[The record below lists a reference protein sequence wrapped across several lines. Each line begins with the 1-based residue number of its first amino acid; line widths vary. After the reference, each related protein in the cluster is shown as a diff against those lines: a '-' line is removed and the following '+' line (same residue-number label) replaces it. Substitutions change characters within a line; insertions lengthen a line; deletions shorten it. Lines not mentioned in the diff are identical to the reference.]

1 MDPNPEQLSPNRQPI
16 YYEFYHKKC
25 PIIDRFGAD
34 ELNKTRDSVRTER
47 YLTEQ
52 KIPLGSI
59 QILQGGKR
67 EMLRSIKKAFDIIKA
82 DDPESAVTVH
92 TIRTWCKE
100 GKIKCLTTGNKVLVD
115 IQSLLDYIA
124 MKN

>member
-1 MDPNPEQLSPNRQPI
+1 MSWKTISTCFSVSYHEFLRTPFSTQIIPPQTPAQTDIGRDKLS
-16 YYEFYHKKC
+16 
-25 PIIDRFGAD
+25 A
-34 ELNKTRDSVRTER
+34 ER

-124 MKN
+124 MKG